1 MSYRVWLETNLA
13 PAASQYR
20 ESAGFPRDT
29 AGRLYIELTMVQS
42 CAIVMA
48 PPVAEVPA
56 VEPDDA
62 DPVSVLAVVSP
73 ETLGVVPAAEP
84 LASPDAAP
92 AADAVCI
99 VLQSCLIWF
108 CCSAVS
114 FDQFALISSWLR
126 RVDPDASEKR
136 ALRTGSGHF
145 DVVLLSASF
154 ICIIPGVPELLPDVV
169 PDAEPDVP
177 PDVEPE
183 LL

>member
-1 MSYRVWLETNLA
+1 MT
-13 PAASQYR
+13 
-20 ESAGFPRDT
+20 
-29 AGRLYIELTMVQS
+29 IVQS
-42 CAIVMA
+42 CATVIV
-48 PPVAEVPA
+48 PSVAELPA
-56 VEPDDA
+56 AEPDEV
-62 DPVSVLAVVSP
+62 DPVVLAVVSP

-84 LASPDAAP
+84 LAFPDALPVP

-126 RVDPDASEKR
+126 KVEPEASEKR

-145 DVVLLSASF
+145 DVVFLSASF
-154 ICIIPGVPELLPDVV
+154 ICIIPGVPESLPEAAEDVV
-169 PDAEPDVP
+169 PAEPDVL

>member
-1 MSYRVWLETNLA
+1 
-13 PAASQYR
+13 
-20 ESAGFPRDT
+20 
-29 AGRLYIELTMVQS
+29 MVQS
-42 CAIVMA
+42 CAIVIV

-56 VEPDDA
+56 AEPDA
-62 DPVSVLAVVSP
+62 VDPVVVLAVVSP

-84 LASPDAAP
+84 LASPDALPAP

-99 VLQSCLIWF
+99 VLQSSLIWF
-108 CCSAVS
+108 CCSAVR

-126 RVDPDASEKR
+126 KVEPEASEKR

-154 ICIIPGVPELLPDVV
+154 ICIIPGVPELLSGVADVV
-169 PDAEPDVP
+169 PDAEPDVL